1 MKLPRYPT
9 YKESGVSWL
18 GSIPSH
24 WQIRQARRLFEQ
36 RRDPSLPG
44 DEQLS
49 ATQKYG
55 VVPQRQ
61 FMEQEDQKVVLAL
74 GGLENFKRVQPN
86 DFVISLRSFQ
96 GGIERSR
103 FAGCVSPAYTVL
115 RPSKVLVA
123 GYWERLLKCSMYI
136 SALQT
141 TTDGIRDGKN
151 ISYAQFG
158 SLSVPLVPIEEQESI
173 AAFLDSETAKIDAL
187 IAEQK
192 RLLELLA
199 EKRQAVISHAV
210 TKGLNPDASMKPSGM
225 AWLGE
230 LPSHW
235 SVLRIKHCIASIEQG
250 WSPQCDGI
258 PVESE
263 AEWGV
268 LKVGCVNGGV
278 FRPEENKRLP
288 DELDPLPDLAL
299 TEGDVLVSRANTRE
313 LVGGAA
319 VVERSYERLLL
330 CDKLYRIRTNPKE
343 LLPSYLARWLGSDP
357 ARSRIQLDASG
368 ASSSMLNIGQAVILE
383 MSLPVPPVEEQHQ
396 IVEKLRSATAAMDR
410 TQELAERS
418 IALLHERRSAL
429 IAAAVTGQIDVREAA

>member
-1 MKLPRYPT
+1 MSLPRYPA
-9 YKESGVSWL
+9 YKDSGVEWIGSVPVNWEVGPLKRLLDLQNGADHKAIETDEGVPVIGSGGAFAFASMAMFDGESVLL
-18 GSIPSH
+18 GRKGTIDRPIYVNGPFWTVDTMYWSKVNPGVSAKFAYYAATTIPFGYYSTNT
-24 WQIRQARRLFEQ
+24 AL
-36 RRDPSLPG
+36 PSMTKSALNAHAVACPAY
-44 DEQLS
+44 DEQS
-49 ATQKYG
+49 A
-55 VVPQRQ
+55 
-61 FMEQEDQKVVLAL
+61 
-74 GGLENFKRVQPN
+74 
-86 DFVISLRSFQ
+86 
-96 GGIERSR
+96 
-103 FAGCVSPAYTVL
+103 
-115 RPSKVLVA
+115 
-123 GYWERLLKCSMYI
+123 
-136 SALQT
+136 
-141 TTDGIRDGKN
+141 
-151 ISYAQFG
+151 
-158 SLSVPLVPIEEQESI
+158 I

-187 IAEQK
+187 IAEQE

-210 TKGLNPDASMKPSGM
+210 TKGLNPVAPMKDSGV

-230 LPSHW
+230 VPSHW
-235 SVLRIKHCIASIEQG
+235 SILRIKHCIASIEQG

-288 DELDPLPDLAL
+288 DELEPLPYLAL
-299 TEGDVLVSRANTRE
+299 SEGDVLVSRANTRE

-319 VVERSYERLLL
+319 VVERSYGRLLL

-343 LLPSYLARWLGSDP
+343 LLPSYLARWLGSDL

-383 MSLPVPPVEEQHQ
+383 MSLPVPPIEEQHQ
-396 IVEKLRSATAAMDR
+396 IVEQLRSATAAMER